1 LWINIGIHVN
11 GIEFPVVSIGQARLR
26 VNLMPQHTK
35 EHLDMFVSTF
45 ERCLVESNKILDKEL
60 ERLDKIQQDTRSK
73 L

>member
-1 LWINIGIHVN
+1 MSKVGIHVN

-35 EHLDMFVSTF
+35 QHLDFFVEKF
-45 ERCLVESNKILDKEL
+45 EKCLAESKLILEKML
-60 ERLDKIQQDTRSK
+60 ERLEQKQKETQAK